1 MIHYS
6 LKCDHDHR
14 FDSWFKSAAA
24 FEALSKAGH
33 VVCAVC
39 GSDKVEKAVMAPRV
53 ARSDGGEAPA
63 LKEAPPVP
71 MLKTPGSDVERAI
84 ADLRRKVEASSDYV
98 GTDFARQA
106 RAMHDGDLPERSIF
120 GEARPDQARALI
132 DDGVPLVPLPFRPT
146 RKTQ

>member
-6 LKCDHDHR
+6 LKCDRDHR

-24 FEALSKAGH
+24 FETLAKAGH
-33 VVCAVC
+33 VACAVC
-39 GSDKVEKAVMAPRV
+39 GSQSVEKAVMAPRV
-53 ARSDGGEAPA
+53 ARPDGTAAPLPQDA
-63 LKEAPPVP
+63 SAVP
-71 MLKTPGSDVERAI
+71 MLKRPGTEVERAI
-84 ADLRRKVEASSDYV
+84 ADLRRKVEANSDYV

-132 DDGVPLVPLPFRPT
+132 EDGVPLVPLPFRPT